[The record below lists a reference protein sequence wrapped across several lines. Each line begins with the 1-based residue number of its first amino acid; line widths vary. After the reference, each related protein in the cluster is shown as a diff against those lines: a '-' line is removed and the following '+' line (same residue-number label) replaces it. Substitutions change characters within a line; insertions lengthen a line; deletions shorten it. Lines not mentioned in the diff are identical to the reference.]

1 MILLFL
7 SSGLFLGWSLGANDA
22 ANIFGSAVG
31 TKMVKF
37 RTAAIIA
44 SVFVILGAVIQ
55 GGGAAH
61 TLGKLGQVDALAGSF
76 TVALAAAITVL
87 VMTKY
92 RLPVST
98 SQAIVGAIIGWN
110 FYTGNETDS
119 ASLTKIV
126 STWVFAPILGG
137 VFAVTLYQIQKK
149 VIEKSKIHLIKLDSY
164 LRYGLLIVG
173 AFGAYSLGANNIAN
187 VMGVFTQA
195 APTHDFVL
203 GPLSFTGIQQL
214 FLLGAIA
221 IAVGIITYSK
231 KIMSTVGSKLFALST
246 EAALVVVLAHSLVL
260 FVFSSQGL
268 SDAVHS
274 IGLPAI
280 PLVPVSSSQ
289 AIIGAILGIGLL
301 KGGKEIKL
309 NVMGEIAVGWITTPV
324 AAGFITF
331 FSLFFMEHVFKLE
344 VQNTNTKIELSH
356 SKIDPKSNED
366 NFEVIVIKQ

>member
-44 SVFVILGAVIQ
+44 TIFVILGAVIQ
-55 GGGAAH
+55 GGGATH
-61 TLGKLGQVDALAGSF
+61 TLGKLGQVNALAGSF
-76 TVALAAAITVL
+76 TVALAAAITVA
-87 VMTKY
+87 VMTRY

-110 FYTGNETDS
+110 LYTGNETDS

-126 STWVFAPILGG
+126 STWIFAPILGG
-137 VFAVTLYQIQKK
+137 IFAVILYQIQKK
-149 VIEKSKIHLIKLDSY
+149 IIETSKIHLIKLDHY
-164 LRYGLLIVG
+164 LRMGLLVVG

-187 VMGVFTQA
+187 VMGVFIQA
-195 APTHDFVL
+195 APTEDFVI
-203 GPLSFTGIQQL
+203 GPFSFSGIQQL
-214 FLLGAIA
+214 FFLGSLAIG
-221 IAVGIITYSK
+221 VGIITYSR
-231 KIMSTVGSKLFALST
+231 KIMSTVGHKLFALST

-260 FVFSSQGL
+260 FVFSSQEL
-268 SDAVHS
+268 SDAVQS

-289 AIIGAILGIGLL
+289 AIIGAILGIGIL
-301 KGGKEIKL
+301 KGAKEIKL
-309 NVMGEIAVGWITTPV
+309 NVMGGIAIGWITTPI
-324 AAGFITF
+324 AAGVITF
-331 FSLFFMEHVFKLE
+331 FSLFFMQHVFRLE
-344 VQNTNTKIELSH
+344 VQDTHTKIELSD
-356 SKIDPKSNED
+356 SQNK
-366 NFEVIVIKQ
+366 VQKQEKHLTINNNN